1 MEEWQVKT
9 ISLARR
15 LVPLLVVMLSAANAY
30 ALPPTHCNSPYAA
43 TESLFG
49 WLQPDTNR
57 PDLAARCLDPRG
69 RTPEELQRVARHV
82 KAVYDAKAL
91 FVEVDKLSKE
101 SSWVDPDTGLARFA
115 PHPGLPDVVVE
126 RQADG
131 QWRWTADSLDRI
143 EALYGKLFSVLD
155 DETISHLPSWLRG
168 RIFGLQFWQY
178 LALMAM
184 LLLGVVVYKA
194 ITFVV
199 ARRVQRLAERFG
211 SKWASTVVTVLSSP
225 LAITIMG
232 GVFWLSYPV
241 LRLPVQA
248 TVVINLLIRTLIIF
262 SIVWAAYRLTD
273 VMADILGSKAAETDT
288 KLDDQLIPL
297 VRKSLKLLIVVAGLL
312 LILQN
317 LNINVASLL
326 AGLGIGGLAVAFAA
340 KDTLANFFG
349 SIMIFLDRP
358 FQIGDWIVVDGVEGI
373 VEEVGFRSTRIRTFY
388 NSLICIPNSR
398 FTDRPIDNYG
408 ERRYRRIFTTLGVS
422 YDTTPEQMQAF
433 VEGIRAIIRANPYTR
448 KDYYEIHM
456 SGFGASALEVMVYF
470 FFELPTWTDE
480 LRERHNVFLEII
492 RLAKDLNI
500 SFAFPT
506 QTLHVESLAKPGEP
520 RQVPPPKPVSEMS
533 DIVLAYGPGG
543 VKARP
548 HGPTVAG
555 GLYAGAPVG
564 SEAPEPV
571 TEASD
576 SGEDG

>member
-1 MEEWQVKT
+1 MKT
-9 ISLARR
+9 IKRVGLLLFLFLSLSWPMEGAQ
-15 LVPLLVVMLSAANAY
+15 
-30 ALPPTHCNSPYAA
+30 ALPPRTCDSPYNA

-57 PDLAARCLDPRG
+57 PEFAALCLDPKG
-69 RTPEELQRVARHV
+69 RTPQELQVMARRV

-101 SSWVDPDTGLARFA
+101 PDWVDPETGAARFA
-115 PHPGLPDVVVE
+115 PHKGLPDVVVE

-131 QWRWTADSLDRI
+131 QWRWTAASLDRI
-143 EALYGKLFSVLD
+143 NEMYEKIFSVLD
-155 DETISHLPSWLRG
+155 DEALSRLPSWLRG
-168 RIFGLQFWQY
+168 RVFGIQFWQY
-178 LALMAM
+178 LALMAL
-184 LLLGVVVYKA
+184 LLLGVVVYK
-194 ITFVV
+194 IVTFVI
-199 ARRVQRLAERFG
+199 ARRFQTLAERFG
-211 SKWASTVVTVLSSP
+211 KNWASTIIAVLSSP
-225 LAITIMG
+225 IAILIMG
-232 GVFWLSYPV
+232 AVLWLSYPV

-248 TVVINLLIRTLIIF
+248 TVAINLIVRTVIIF

-273 VMADILGSKAAETDT
+273 VLAEVLAAKATATDT
-288 KLDDQLIPL
+288 KLDDQLVPL
-297 VRKSLKLLIVVAGLL
+297 LRKSLKLVIVVAGVL

-349 SIMIFLDRP
+349 SIMIFVDRP

-408 ERRYRRIFTTLGVS
+408 ARRYRRIFTTLGVS

-433 VEGIRAIIRANPYTR
+433 VEGIRAIIRANPHTR

-456 SGFGASALEVMVYF
+456 SGFGAHALEVMVYF

-492 RLAKDLNI
+492 RLAKDLNVT
-500 SFAFPT
+500 FAFPT
-506 QTLHVESLAKPGEP
+506 STLYIDFMAKPGEP
-520 RQVPPPKPVSEMS
+520 RAVPEARPPKEMS
-533 DIVLAYGPGG
+533 DIVLSYGPGG
-543 VKARP
+543 KKARP
-548 HGPTVAG
+548 AGPYIAG
-555 GLYAGAPVG
+555 GLYAGSEASG
-564 SEAPEPV
+564 SEA
-571 TEASD
+571 
-576 SGEDG
+576 DGNGSA

>member
-1 MEEWQVKT
+1 MKM
-9 ISLARR
+9 IAHARR
-15 LVPLLVVMLSAANAY
+15 LVPLLVVALGAANAY

-57 PDLAARCLDPRG
+57 PDYAARCLDPRG
-69 RTPEELQRVARHV
+69 RTPEELQVVARHI

-91 FVEVDKLSKE
+91 FVEVDKLSKDPN
-101 SSWVDPDTGLARFA
+101 WVDPDTGLARFA
-115 PHPGLPDVVVE
+115 PHKGLPDVVVE
-126 RQADG
+126 RQSDG

-143 EALYGKLFSVLD
+143 EALYAKMFPLLD
-155 DETISHLPSWLRG
+155 DETISHLPAWLRG

-178 LALMAM
+178 LALMGL
-184 LLLGVVVYKA
+184 LLLGIVVYKA
-194 ITFVV
+194 ITFLV
-199 ARRVQRLAERFG
+199 ARRVRSLAERFG
-211 SKWASTVVTVLSSP
+211 SSWASTLVTVLSSP
-225 LAITIMG
+225 LAISVMG
-232 GVFWLSYPV
+232 AVLWLSYPI

-273 VMADILGSKAAETDT
+273 VMAEMLAAKASETET
-288 KLDDQLIPL
+288 KLDDQLVPL
-297 VRKSLKLLIVVAGLL
+297 LRKSLKLLIVVAGVL

-388 NSLICIPNSR
+388 NSLVCIPNSR

-408 ERRYRRIFTTLGVS
+408 ARRYRRIFTTLGVS

-456 SGFGASALEVMVYF
+456 SGFGAHALEVMVYF

-492 RLAKDLNI
+492 RLANDLNVT
-500 SFAFPT
+500 FAFPT

-520 RQVPPPKPVSEMS
+520 RQVPPPKPVHEMS

-543 VKARP
+543 ARARP
-548 HGPTVAG
+548 HGPTIAG
-555 GLYAGAPVG
+555 GLYAGAPIG
-564 SEAPEPV
+564 SESLEPSQ
-571 TEASD
+571 EAAE
-576 SGEDG
+576 GEQDG